1 MSPPTLAV
9 HSVLAADASRP
20 PIVLVHGAANSAIV
34 WSYWQPALAE
44 RGWSSH
50 AIDLRGHGRSE
61 PVDLSSTA
69 MADYAGDVARA
80 ARTLRA
86 APVVIG
92 WSMGGLAGLMAAAAC
107 GARAWIGLA
116 PSMPAPARRPSAVLR
131 RGVFGP
137 EEYGITGRDAADQP
151 AMPDL
156 DRDERV
162 VALAS
167 LGLES
172 RLARDERS
180 AGVVV
185 DVPARPLL
193 ILTGTADTFW
203 PTKRYDTLHVHAD
216 RVEIDGASHWGLV
229 LNRRVVPVMVEHV
242 TTWLARVG
250 VS

>member
-1 MSPPTLAV
+1 M
-9 HSVLAADASRP
+9 
-20 PIVLVHGAANSAIV
+20 VLVHGAANSAIV

-50 AIDLRGHGRSE
+50 AVDLRGHGRSA
-61 PVDLSSTA
+61 PIDLSSTT
-69 MADYAGDVARA
+69 MADYADDVARA

-86 APVVIG
+86 APVVLG
-92 WSMGGLAGLMAAAAC
+92 WSMGGLAGLMAAAVC
-107 GARAWIGLA
+107 GARAWVGLA
-116 PSMPAPARRPSAVLR
+116 PSMPAPARHASAVLR

-137 EEYGITGRDAADQP
+137 DEYGVTSRDVADQP

-156 DRDERV
+156 DHDERA

-185 DVPARPLL
+185 DVPACPLL

-203 PTKRYDTLHVHAD
+203 PTKRYDTLHVPAD
-216 RVEIDGASHWGLV
+216 RVDIDGASHWGLV
-229 LNRRVVPVMVEHV
+229 LNRRVLPMMVEHV
-242 TTWLARVG
+242 AAFHAGSRPGSCAR
-250 VS
+250 